1 MKLEEIGRRGFIVF
15 LLATLAAASAP
26 AIAAPKR
33 AATFVLKRSGIA
45 PGTEVWAVAEGRGP
59 EQPMFYNVRAL
70 VTVVRRISDDCYVWS
85 VECEPGHD
93 VFWYTESV
101 AGHVKNIRDEIPQD
115 ILDWAFR
122 RAAEGDLYWRHQIE
136 ATGND
141 MRAISRRVA
150 NAVWDE
156 IDV

>member
-15 LLATLAAASAP
+15 LLTTLAAASAP
-26 AIAAPKR
+26 AIAAPKC

-45 PGTEVWAVAEGRGP
+45 PGTEVWAVAEARGP

-70 VTVVRRISDDCYVWS
+70 VTADL
-85 VECEPGHD
+85 HD
-93 VFWYTESV
+93 VFWYTESI

-150 NAVWDE
+150 NAVWDK